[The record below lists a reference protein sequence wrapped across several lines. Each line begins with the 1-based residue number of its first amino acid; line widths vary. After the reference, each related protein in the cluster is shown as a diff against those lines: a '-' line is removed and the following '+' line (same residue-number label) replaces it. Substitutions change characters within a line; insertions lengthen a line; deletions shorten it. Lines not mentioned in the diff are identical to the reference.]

1 MQLTTLD
8 QNLIE
13 KKVYLLE
20 TKTCGVPG
28 LGPHF
33 QRAWQSINTWQFV
46 RKHAAFAT
54 AELAQNIP

>member
-20 TKTCGVPG
+20 IKTYGVPG
-28 LGPHF
+28 LGPPLSESL
-33 QRAWQSINTWQFV
+33 A
-46 RKHAAFAT
+46 KHKHMA
-54 AELAQNIP
+54 IC

>member
-20 TKTCGVPG
+20 TKACGV
-28 LGPHF
+28 
-33 QRAWQSINTWQFV
+33 S
-46 RKHAAFAT
+46 
-54 AELAQNIP
+54 ELAPPLSESLAKHKHIAIC